1 MSEREQGQEPM
12 TSYAKP
18 VGGLKV
24 KVWEGG
30 TPYAVASVVTA
41 VVASM
46 RLWTLVPGALDRFA
60 YGTCEATTSSVQL
73 NWLQIGVAI
82 AGGVIAI
89 ALANMGARRD
99 GNRYISIV
107 GSVVGISCVMVGIL
121 LAISLAMPPLS
132 CPG

>member
-1 MSEREQGQEPM
+1 MSEREQEQEPM

-18 VGGLKV
+18 MGGLKV

-41 VVASM
+41 VAASM

-60 YGTCEATTSSVQL
+60 YGVCEATASLVQL

-82 AGGVIAI
+82 AGGFIAI
-89 ALANMGARRD
+89 AMADMGVRRN
-99 GNRYISIV
+99 GNRHIAIL
-107 GSVVGISCVMVGIL
+107 GSVVGVSCVMVGIL

-132 CPG
+132 CTG